1 MALVKFP
8 SAFRPRKLAQS
19 VCLRSGLILGAGIS
33 PVNFCIKLLLWNL
46 QMHFDCA
53 GSHKVCVCVCVLGT
67 WGWPWISG
75 AELLHLS
82 WHLLW
87 SRCTSVRG
95 GKNCPIWQFRSSSWQ
110 HKYVTTCVSPY
121 MPYVIVCA
129 TLHTYQLMLLQNM
142 SYLPCRQNHLIVQEK
157 ILGWQGSWSS
167 ERMWAWMPDIDCQS
181 NISGR
186 GSLEIILVEI
196 IQKNT
201 AGFLSPKCCRYSHT
215 YPLFLHKPMLE
226 ARKDWPMIDLADTLS
241 VEHTSSG

>member
-1 MALVKFP
+1 MLTCISTTRAHTKCVSAFWAHSGRRHFSGKFLYKVALVKSP
-8 SAFRPRKLAQS
+8 NAFRLRRLAQS
-19 VCLRSGLILGAGIS
+19 
-33 PVNFCIKLLLWNL
+33 
-46 QMHFDCA
+46 
-53 GSHKVCVCVCVLGT
+53 VCVCVCVLGT